1 MAIDP
6 SISRN
11 NLNRLRE
18 AAIRSALD
26 NVVDD
31 EGDKIQASRTLMA
44 KSPEVKDTAEIK
56 SASSEVQRRLERI
69 YAMEKGMLDPDV
81 ATKDYVV
88 QAGDTLTDIAEATGT
103 TIGQMIALN
112 DLKDKDSLA
121 AGQIIK
127 VKKVAD
133 LSVIPDILDAL
144 QAFGGSGLGQL
155 RELAPLAQ
163 PAYDQMRN
171 LFRKT

>member
-69 YAMEKGMLDPDV
+69 YAMEKDMLDPDV

-121 AGQIIK
+121 AGQVIK

-144 QAFGGSGLGQL
+144 QTLGGSGLGQL